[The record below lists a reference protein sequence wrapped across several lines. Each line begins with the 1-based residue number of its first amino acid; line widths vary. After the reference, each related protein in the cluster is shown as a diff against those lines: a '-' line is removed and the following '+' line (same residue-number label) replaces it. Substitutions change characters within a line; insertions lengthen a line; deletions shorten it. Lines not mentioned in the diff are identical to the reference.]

1 MQKRQKIL
9 IMRLSSIGD
18 ILLSTP
24 FIRQVRIA
32 FPKSQI
38 DFVIKNEYYSLI
50 QFNPHLDKIY
60 RYDKATGIQGLENL
74 SRNLS
79 EQKYDL
85 VFDLH
90 NNFRTRYIL
99 AKIKTKKVFRIKKD
113 KIKRAL
119 LVYVKLNMYKTITT
133 IPQRYL
139 AVGKQAGIKDDDNGM
154 EIFWRDSVELEVN
167 SILQRNHTPEKFIV
181 IAAGAAHYTKRWPTD
196 KYMKLIEKLLAY
208 SNARIVLMGNDKEKK
223 ILSNLVISPR
233 IINLAGQLSL
243 LQAAAIL
250 GKAQVV
256 VSNDSGLMHMAT
268 AVNTPVVAIFGST
281 VKELGFFPYKG
292 LSVVHEEQNLWC
304 RPCSHIGREKC
315 PLGHF
320 RCMVNIKEDDVFA
333 SVVKFLN
340 GKYKNR

>member
-1 MQKRQKIL
+1 MHKQKKIL
-9 IMRLSSIGD
+9 ILRLSSIGD

-32 FPKSQI
+32 FPKARI
-38 DFVIKNEYYSLI
+38 DFVVKKEFYPIL

-60 RYDKATGIQGLENL
+60 RYDKATGLAGLDAL
-74 SRNLS
+74 SKKLA
-79 EQKYDL
+79 EQKYDF

-99 AKIKTKKVFRIKKD
+99 SKQNKKNTFKIKKD

-119 LVYVKLNMYKTITT
+119 LVYAKLNTYKTVTT
-133 IPQRYL
+133 IPQRYVT
-139 AVGKQAGIKDDDNGM
+139 VGQQAGIIDDDNGL
-154 EIFWRDSVELEVN
+154 EIFWKDSIELEIS
-167 SILQRNHTPEKFIV
+167 SILQRHHTRNKFIV
-181 IAAGAAHYTKRWPTD
+181 IAAGAAHYTKRWPID
-196 KYMKLIEKLLAY
+196 KYMKLVEKLLAY
-208 SNARIVLMGNDKEKK
+208 SNAHIFLMGNDKEKEM
-223 ILSNLVISPR
+223 LSNLVISPR

-243 LQAAAIL
+243 LQAAALI

-256 VSNDSGLMHMAT
+256 VSNDSGLMHMAS

-292 LSVVHEEQNLWC
+292 LSVVHEVQNLWC
-304 RPCSHIGREKC
+304 RPCSHIGRSKC

-320 RCMVNIKEDDVFA
+320 KCMLNIKENDVFA

-340 GKYKNR
+340 GK